1 MAGHSSGNC
10 SLHFAVVLTVN
21 SQPEHW
27 VEAGTFQATTPMPTR
42 ERQMRPVSIAVYAL
56 ACLTAA
62 WIAGCATER
71 LAAAA
76 PKGVNLTGEW
86 KFNPNLSDDPDK
98 LPDPDKAPQRAPG
111 SHRGHGGGRGGGGG
125 GMGMPP
131 MGSGGGT
138 GDGFAP
144 AVIGFTPAAS
154 SFMPAASGFTPAAI
168 GFTPAADG
176 RMPAGARGGFL
187 PVALTAPG
195 IEQATPL
202 PAAGAPATG
211 ATTTRRGVSINRL
224 LKPPVHV
231 SITQKEASLVI
242 KADMPDGT
250 HTADEYT
257 AGTSNTI
264 PYGPNGTADRSVG
277 WRGPVFVVTTAAKK
291 GGWREDDFA
300 LDDDGRLIITTET
313 KGGRLGTLEI
323 TRVYDRVRGAE
334 AQ

>member
-1 MAGHSSGNC
+1 
-10 SLHFAVVLTVN
+10 
-21 SQPEHW
+21 
-27 VEAGTFQATTPMPTR
+27 
-42 ERQMRPVSIAVYAL
+42 MRAVSIPVYAL

-111 SHRGHGGGRGGGGG
+111 SHRGHGGGRGGGG
-125 GMGMPP
+125 MPP
-131 MGSGGGT
+131 TGSGGGM

-144 AVIGFTPAAS
+144 APRGLTSAADGFTPAAT
-154 SFMPAASGFTPAAI
+154 GLTPAAQAFMSS
-168 GFTPAADG
+168 GSELTPAPDG
-176 RMPAGARGGFL
+176 RAPAAGGGFL
-187 PVALTAPG
+187 PVALVASG

-211 ATTTRRGVSINRL
+211 ASTTRRGVSINRL

-277 WRGPVFVVTTAAKK
+277 WRGPVFVVTTTAKK
-291 GGWREDDFA
+291 AGWREDDFA

-334 AQ
+334 SQ